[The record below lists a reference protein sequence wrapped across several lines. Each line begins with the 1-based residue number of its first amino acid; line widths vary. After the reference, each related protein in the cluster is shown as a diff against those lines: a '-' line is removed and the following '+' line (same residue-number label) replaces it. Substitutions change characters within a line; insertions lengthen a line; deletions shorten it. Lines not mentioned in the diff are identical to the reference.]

1 MMLVNPFTGLVI
13 NANPRGDNQYSNPDG
28 PSSLKKSWVS
38 PKGRRPI
45 LVPLGERHASTPEGQ
60 HNIDSEGDPIQ
71 DMFDSGYIR
80 MNSSP
85 EVTALE
91 FRDYSPG
98 EIIGL
103 IEKGV
108 IPRSKKYVIDSENYM
123 GEVSLSDLFRKF
135 SW

>member
-1 MMLVNPFTGLVI
+1 MIIANPFTGQVL
-13 NANPRGDNQYSNPDG
+13 NANPEGHNQYFNPDG
-28 PSSLKKSWVS
+28 PSPFKKSWVS
-38 PKGRRPI
+38 PKGGRPI
-45 LVPLGERHASTPEGQ
+45 LVPSGGTHASTPEGQ

-80 MNSSP
+80 MSSSP
-85 EVTALE
+85 EITALE

-98 EIIGL
+98 EIISL

-108 IPRSKKYVIDSENYM
+108 IPRSRKYVIDSEDYM